1 MGETAMKTRAALMLE
16 QPGQWQ
22 VREVELDEPREG
34 EVLVQMVAAGL
45 CHSDD
50 HISTGDIPFG
60 NLPLCGGH
68 EGAGIVRKVGPG
80 VYGLEV
86 GDHVLTSFS
95 PSCGRCRWCAT
106 GMQNLCDNGAGIL
119 EGKQLDGTFRMALDG
134 EGVATM
140 ALLGTFSEWQVYDQL
155 SLVKIRKDVPLGAAA
170 LVSCGVPTG
179 WGSAVNA
186 AEVHP
191 GDVVI
196 VMGVGGVGINAV
208 QGAAH
213 AGAAHVIA
221 VDPVQFK
228 RDFALTVGAT
238 EAYPDM
244 ESATE
249 FAKSITNGQG
259 ADSAIVTVGLVTGEA
274 IAQAFSSIRKAG
286 TCVVTAQGDTS
297 AAGIPGV
304 NLFEISMYQKRIQG
318 VLYGMGS
325 PHRTI
330 PWLLDLYADG
340 ILKLDEL
347 ITKEYT
353 LDQINEGYAD
363 MREGRNIR
371 GIIRYAD
378 A

>member
-1 MGETAMKTRAALMLE
+1 MKTRAALMLD
-16 QPGQWQ
+16 QPGEWQ
-22 VREVELDEPREG
+22 VTEVELGEPGPG

-50 HISTGDIPFG
+50 HVATGDIKVG
-60 NLPLCGGH
+60 HLPICGGH
-68 EGAGIVRKVGPG
+68 EGSGIIRKVGPG

-86 GDHVLTSFS
+86 GDHILTSFV

-106 GMQNLCDNGAGIL
+106 GLQNLCDNGSKIL
-119 EGKQLDGTFRMALDG
+119 EGTQLDGTFRMTTAEG
-134 EGVATM
+134 EGIATM
-140 ALLGTFSEWQVYDQL
+140 GLLGTFSEWQVYDQL
-155 SLVKIRKDVPLGAAA
+155 SVVKIRQDVPLDVAS

-186 AEVHP
+186 ADVRP

-221 VDPVQFK
+221 VDPVKFK
-228 RDFALTVGAT
+228 QEMALKVGAT
-238 EAYPDM
+238 EAFDDIQ
-244 ESATE
+244 AAAD
-249 FAKSITNGQG
+249 FARSITNGQG
-259 ADSAIVTVGLVTGEA
+259 ADSAIVTIGIVTGEA
-274 IAQAFSSIRKAG
+274 IGQAFSAIRKAG
-286 TCVVTAQGDTS
+286 TCVVTAQGSTS
-297 AAGIPGV
+297 AEGIPGV

-318 VLYGMGS
+318 VLYGMSS

-330 PWLLDLYADG
+330 PWLLDLYAEG

-347 ITKEYT
+347 VTQEYT

-363 MREGRNIR
+363 MRAGKNIR
-371 GIIRYAD
+371 GIIRYPA
-378 A
+378 

>member
-1 MGETAMKTRAALMLE
+1 MKTRAALMLE

-22 VREVELDEPREG
+22 VKEVELDEPREG

-68 EGAGIVRKVGPG
+68 EGAGIIRKVGPG

-106 GMQNLCDNGAGIL
+106 GLQNLCDNGAGIL
-119 EGKQLDGTFRMALDG
+119 EGKQLDGTFRMSLDG
-134 EGVATM
+134 QGVATM

-155 SLVKIRKDVPLGAAA
+155 SLVKIRKDVPLAQAA

-186 AEVHP
+186 AETHP

-221 VDPVQFK
+221 VDPVEFK

-238 EAYPDM
+238 EAFPDM

-249 FAKSITNGQG
+249 FARSITNGQG

-297 AAGIPGV
+297 AAGIPNV

-318 VLYGMGS
+318 VLYGQGS

-353 LDQINEGYAD
+353 LDQINEGYTD